1 MLNRIMI
8 GALLSL
14 GSLTANPA
22 FAHGGT
28 AIEFDTCVVSLGKY
42 TMHFTA
48 YQQETGGEEHCW
60 DLPSPGKTILVFDL
74 VETAMRS
81 KPAELRIVEM
91 GKSGGIGGV
100 VKTVAHV
107 PTKVFPQGT
116 IDVEASFE
124 AEKKYIAVLVMSDA
138 PPLVLK
144 APIQVVPKG
153 VGTNAIYIVLGL
165 AAIGGMVFF
174 ALRQR
179 RDRQAEAV

>member
-8 GALLSL
+8 GALLCL

-48 YQQETGGEEHCW
+48 YQQATGGEEHCW
-60 DLPSPGKTILVFDL
+60 DLPSPGKAILVFDL
-74 VETAMRS
+74 VETVMRS
-81 KPAELRIVEM
+81 KPAELRIVEL
-91 GKSGGIGGV
+91 GETGDVGGV
-100 VKTVAHV
+100 VKTIAHL
-107 PTKVFPQGT
+107 PTKVFPQGSIT
-116 IDVEASFE
+116 LDASFE
-124 AEKKYIAVLVMSDA
+124 AEKKYMAVLTMSDA

-144 APIQVVPKG
+144 APIQVVPKSV

-165 AAIGGMVFF
+165 AAMGGIAFFVF
-174 ALRQR
+174 RQR
-179 RDRQAEAV
+179 YRQAETV

>member
-28 AIEFDTCVVSLGKY
+28 AIQFDTCVVSLGKY

-74 VETAMRS
+74 VETEMRS

-91 GKSGGIGGV
+91 GESGGIGGV

-153 VGTNAIYIVLGL
+153 VGTNAVYIVLGL

-174 ALRQR
+174 VLRQR
-179 RDRQAEAV
+179 HRQAEVA

>member
-1 MLNRIMI
+1 M
-8 GALLSL
+8 
-14 GSLTANPA
+14 
-22 FAHGGT
+22 
-28 AIEFDTCVVSLGKY
+28 
-42 TMHFTA
+42 
-48 YQQETGGEEHCW
+48 GE
-60 DLPSPGKTILVFDL
+60 
-74 VETAMRS
+74 
-81 KPAELRIVEM
+81 
-91 GKSGGIGGV
+91 SGGIGGV

-153 VGTNAIYIVLGL
+153 VGTNAVYIVLGL

-174 ALRQR
+174 VLRQR
-179 RDRQAEAV
+179 HRQAEVA

>member
-8 GALLSL
+8 GALLGF
-14 GSLTANPA
+14 GSLTANPV
-22 FAHGGT
+22 FAHGGA

-48 YQQETGGEEHCW
+48 YQQATGGEEHCW
-60 DLPSPGKTILVFDL
+60 DVPSPGKTILVFDL
-74 VETAMRS
+74 VETVMRS

-91 GKSGGIGGV
+91 GKTGGIGGV
-100 VKTVAHV
+100 VKTIAHV
-107 PTKVFPQGT
+107 PTQVFPQGM

-124 AEKKYIAVLVMSDA
+124 AEKKYIAVLVMSDVR
-138 PPLVLK
+138 PLVLK

-153 VGTNAIYIVLGL
+153 TNAIYIGLGL

-174 ALRQR
+174 VLRR
-179 RDRQAEAV
+179 HRQAETA